1 MKTMKS
7 YRMDD
12 SILNMID
19 YIKKEL
25 NLSTDT
31 RTIEFGIIELY
42 WRLRNDKD
50 T

>member
-19 YIKKEL
+19 YIKKEMYI
-25 NLSTDT
+25 NTDT
-31 RTIEFGIIELY
+31 KAIEYGIMELY
-42 WRLRNDKD
+42 WKLRNSKY